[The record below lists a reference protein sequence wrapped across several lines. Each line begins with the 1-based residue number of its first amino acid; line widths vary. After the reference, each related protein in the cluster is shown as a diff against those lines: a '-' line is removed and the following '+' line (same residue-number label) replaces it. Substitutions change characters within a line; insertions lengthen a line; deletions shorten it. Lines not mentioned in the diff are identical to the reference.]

1 VSFGQYTRALVA
13 KRLVSLL
20 LGIAVM
26 STQHVAGYSFEGGFP
41 TPETIQKAYNDA
53 DLNRAIQ
60 AYRFFYPAVSMA
72 ATWNGNLAAGLVPN
86 RVFGL
91 LEGNPRQVVLT
102 PNSDTP
108 YAGMLIDLRQGP
120 IIVDVPPGALMCV
133 VNDLNQRYVMDLGV
147 PGPDKGRG
155 GLHLIIPPDYRG
167 TLPGGYYVGRSSTY
181 RALLLLRAIPP
192 RGDVDAAVA
201 LMKKVR
207 LRSLDVS
214 SEPVEMSWIDLTPMD
229 VDFTAGSFETT
240 LDFWRVLHEII
251 DTEPAL
257 PEYHDYYGELA
268 VLGIVKGRSFNPDV
282 RMRVILERAAEVAN
296 AQMRVQSFADRR
308 ADRTMW
314 PDRKWEWA
322 SLRPENGDFE
332 LPNHK
337 DLDAR
342 EKWFFQ
348 AAIESPA
355 MFGRSP
361 GTGSL
366 YWLGVRDKTGAYLDG
381 AKNYKLV
388 VPLPV
393 PAALFW
399 SLTVYDPLT
408 RSEIQTDQH
417 RAALRS
423 QFELV
428 DELGSRTI
436 ELYFGPA
443 APAGHESRWI
453 QTVPGRGWFSYFRIY
468 GPQSAA
474 FDGSWRPG
482 DFQLV

>member
-1 VSFGQYTRALVA
+1 MT
-13 KRLVSLL
+13 
-20 LGIAVM
+20 
-26 STQHVAGYSFEGGFP
+26 TQHVAGYSFEGGFP

-60 AYRFFYPAVSMA
+60 AYRFFYPAVSAA

-86 RVFGL
+86 EVFGI
-91 LEGNPRQVVLT
+91 LEGNPRQIVLT
-102 PNSDTP
+102 PSSDTP
-108 YAGMLIDLRQGP
+108 NALVLLDLRPGP
-120 IIVDVPPGALMCV
+120 IVVDIPPGAPICV

-167 TLPGGYYVGRSSTY
+167 TLPGGYHVGRSSTY
-181 RALLLLRAIPP
+181 RALLALRAIPP
-192 RGDVDAAVA
+192 RGDVDAAIA

-214 SEPVEMSWIDLTPMD
+214 SEPVDMKWIDLTPLDD
-229 VDFTAGSFETT
+229 VNLTAGPFETT

-257 PEYHDYYGELA
+257 REYHDYYGELA
-268 VLGIVKGRSFNPDV
+268 VLGIVKGKSFNPDV
-282 RMRVILERAAEVAN
+282 RMKVILERAAEVAN

-308 ADRTMW
+308 SDRTMW

-322 SLRPENGDFE
+322 ALRPENGDFE
-332 LPNHK
+332 LPSHK

-348 AAIESPA
+348 AVIESPA

-366 YWLGVRDKTGAYLDG
+366 CWLGLRDRTGTYLDG
-381 AKNYKLV
+381 AKTYRLV
-388 VPLPV
+388 IPLPV

-399 SLTVYDPLT
+399 SVTIYDPLT
-408 RSEIQTDQH
+408 RSEIQNDEQ
-417 RAALRS
+417 RAAMRS
-423 QFELV
+423 QFELAE
-428 DELGSRTI
+428 ELGGKAV
-436 ELYFGPA
+436 ELYFGPT
-443 APAGHESRWI
+443 PASGHESRWL
-453 QTVPGRGWFSYFRIY
+453 QTIPGRGWFSYFRVY
-468 GPQSAA
+468 GPMPAA

-482 DFQLV
+482 DFQLM